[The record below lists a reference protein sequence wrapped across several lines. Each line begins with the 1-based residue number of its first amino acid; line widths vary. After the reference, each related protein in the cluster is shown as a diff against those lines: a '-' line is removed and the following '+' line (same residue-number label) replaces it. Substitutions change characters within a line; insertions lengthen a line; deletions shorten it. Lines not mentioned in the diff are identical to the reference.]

1 MNANLEERLKEILF
15 NIGKEIKIHKIDSDN
30 TIIEIDYDKYTIEIM
45 EAFKEFL
52 NKQFFYFFFC

>member
-1 MNANLEERLKEILF
+1 MNANLEQKLKDILF
-15 NIGKEIKIHKIDSDN
+15 SIGKEIKIHKIDSDN

-52 NKQFFYFFFC
+52 GE

>member
-1 MNANLEERLKEILF
+1 MNVNLEERLKEILF

-52 NKQFFYFFFC
+52 NK